1 MKKYLTLVIAALL
14 LVIASAGAPM
24 NAQEGEEE
32 EDPELCDLLPQ
43 TRDAACKK
51 ADKAGE
57 DAETVGERMEA
68 LRLNILCV
76 RLKADVLEFCPEA
89 DEGEPN

>member
-32 EDPELCDLLPQ
+32 DPELCDLLPQ
-43 TRDAACKK
+43 TRDAACKR